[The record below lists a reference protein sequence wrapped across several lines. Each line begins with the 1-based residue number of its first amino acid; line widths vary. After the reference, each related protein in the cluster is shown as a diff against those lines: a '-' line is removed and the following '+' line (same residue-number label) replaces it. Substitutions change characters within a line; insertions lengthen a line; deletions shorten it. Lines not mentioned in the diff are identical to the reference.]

1 MNLGQQIR
9 AIRESRKI
17 SLRKLAKEVG
27 VSPSFISQVEQ
38 SKAQPSVDSL
48 KKIAGVLGVT
58 CSFLIGEEESLAGT
72 SPLVLNKN
80 KFDEKKLHNIVIKK
94 LVPENIENN
103 MEPTFLNLAP
113 GATTIEELAA
123 ESGEEFLLL
132 LSGELEI
139 TLNGKIYNLH
149 EGDNIYFNA
158 KVRHSFKNKSKNNTK
173 LLWVKA
179 S

>member
-9 AIRESRKI
+9 TIRESRKI

-48 KKIAGVLGVT
+48 KKIAEVLGVN
-58 CSFLIGEEESLAGT
+58 CSFLIGEEESSAVSAPVIL
-72 SPLVLNKN
+72 SKN
-80 KFDEKKLHNIVIKK
+80 KFDEKKLHNIVLKK

-113 GATTIEELAA
+113 GATTIEELSA
-123 ESGEEFLLL
+123 ETGEEFLLL

-139 TLNGKIYNLH
+139 TLNGKVYHLH

-158 KVRHSFKNKSKNNTK
+158 RVKHSFKNRSKNNTK
-173 LLWVKA
+173 LLWVKV